1 MNAVLSDKD
10 IKDRLNDGL
19 IIHPFLHKESSIT
32 GCKVDLHLSGI
43 FYEIQR
49 STVDSYDPVVPITTD
64 FRREIILPLGQC
76 LVLHPGD
83 LILAPTFE
91 NICMPPD
98 LLGILQGRSS
108 LGRLGVIVHAT
119 ASFFDPG
126 FSGAITLELS
136 NLGHLPVKLYTLA
149 RVASMAFLQIT
160 GEVEYP
166 YGAPIPNPLLAGGM
180 KQDHYAAP
188 KSEASKHHEDWEYNV
203 IRRAREAAELELYT
217 PPTALK
223 TAKTDN
229 LSRR

>member
-1 MNAVLSDKD
+1 MNAVLSDKQ
-10 IKDRLNDGL
+10 IRARLNHDL
-19 IIHPFLHKESSIT
+19 IIHPFLHEASSIT
-32 GCKVDLHLSGI
+32 GCKVDLHLSGV

-49 STVDSYDPVVPITTD
+49 STVDCYDPIVPVSTD

-91 NICMPPD
+91 NICMPRD

-149 RVASMAFLQIT
+149 RVASMAFLHIS
-160 GEVEYP
+160 GEVEFA
-166 YGAPIPNPLLAGGM
+166 YGDAIPNPLHTGGL

-188 KSEASKHHEDWEYNV
+188 KSEASKHHDDWEYTI
-203 IRRAREAAELELYT
+203 IRQAHDQAYMKTKAG
-217 PPTALK
+217 TA
-223 TAKTDN
+223 
-229 LSRR
+229 